1 MQETLCSSILVDN
14 KEIKPFTHLSFTYN
28 CNHLKNVKIISTV
41 DQPLGKSLWE
51 TFKDGVKH
59 FWLITLNFFLFP
71 IPQYIC
77 EIPTLHYMTLYEE
90 YTPPAADS
98 TFNESHDKEKYL
110 RLSLLYGF
118 PSKKA
123 FGWRLSLYG
132 PPFLALKL
140 ASISFCKQ
148 NS

>member
-1 MQETLCSSILVDN
+1 
-14 KEIKPFTHLSFTYN
+14 
-28 CNHLKNVKIISTV
+28 
-41 DQPLGKSLWE
+41 
-51 TFKDGVKH
+51 
-59 FWLITLNFFLFP
+59 
-71 IPQYIC
+71 
-77 EIPTLHYMTLYEE
+77 MTLYKE
-90 YTPPAADS
+90 YTPPTADS

-148 NS
+148 KQLTIFSKAQTWDNYHKIGVPQPLISMTHIFSLNQSSLFHFSIQNY

>member
-1 MQETLCSSILVDN
+1 M
-14 KEIKPFTHLSFTYN
+14 
-28 CNHLKNVKIISTV
+28 
-41 DQPLGKSLWE
+41 
-51 TFKDGVKH
+51 
-59 FWLITLNFFLFP
+59 
-71 IPQYIC
+71 
-77 EIPTLHYMTLYEE
+77 
-90 YTPPAADS
+90 ADS
-98 TFNESHDKEKYL
+98 TFNESHDKENYL

>member
-1 MQETLCSSILVDN
+1 
-14 KEIKPFTHLSFTYN
+14 
-28 CNHLKNVKIISTV
+28 
-41 DQPLGKSLWE
+41 
-51 TFKDGVKH
+51 
-59 FWLITLNFFLFP
+59 
-71 IPQYIC
+71 
-77 EIPTLHYMTLYEE
+77 MTLYKE
-90 YTPPAADS
+90 YTSTTADS

-148 NS
+148 LTICIYYEQFLEFSKSQTWDNYYKIGVPNL